1 MRLIAATVCVAG
13 VLFGAAGVEAGIV
26 NGSFEF
32 PAVPP
37 GGFINYG
44 GGSTAITGWTVV
56 GVDTAIV
63 STSFTQ
69 SGITFQAQAGNQWAD
84 VAGVT
89 SNSPSSG
96 LSQNVATTVGA
107 TYELSFWVGSAKDT
121 VSGFFFPATI
131 DLSIDGGAR
140 QHFHNPATPSNM
152 LNWLQFNVQFVA
164 TNASTNLR
172 FLNGS
177 ASNNFLSALD
187 NVEMNEVPVNEV
199 PEPASMVLF
208 GTGAL
213 GVVGALRRRKSA

>member
-1 MRLIAATVCVAG
+1 MRLIAAVCVAG
-13 VLFGAAGVEAGIV
+13 VLSASARVEAGIV
-26 NGSFEF
+26 NGSFEN
-32 PAVPP
+32 PAVPV
-37 GGFINYG
+37 GGFVNYG

-56 GVDTAIV
+56 GVDTAITN
-63 STSFTQ
+63 TSFTQ

-84 VAGVT
+84 LAGVT
-89 SNSPSSG
+89 SNSQSSG
-96 LSQNVATTVGA
+96 LSQNVATIVGA

-121 VSGFFFPATI
+121 VNGFFFPATI

-140 QHFHNPATPSNM
+140 QNFHNPATPSNM
-152 LNWLQFNVQFVA
+152 LNWLQFKVQFVA

-187 NVEMNEVPVNEV
+187 NVEMNEVDVNEV
-199 PEPASMVLF
+199 PEPLSIVMF

-213 GVVGALRRRKSA
+213 GLVGALRRRTSA